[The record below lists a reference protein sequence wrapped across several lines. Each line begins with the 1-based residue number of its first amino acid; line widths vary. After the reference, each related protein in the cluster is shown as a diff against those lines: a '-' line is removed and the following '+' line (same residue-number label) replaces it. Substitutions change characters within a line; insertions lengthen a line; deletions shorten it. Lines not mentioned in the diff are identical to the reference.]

1 MSYAAQAA
9 NYREL
14 EILSASPERL
24 VVILFEQLVVQLERA
39 RLGAERND
47 VQLQVTGVTK
57 ANLIVGELLATLDFE
72 KGGEIAERLADLYQF
87 LLVELLDAGKTRDA
101 TRLRRLGGIAAELR
115 DGFAGAAEQLTAV
128 KLSA

>member
-39 RLGAERND
+39 RLGAERED
-47 VQLQVTGVTK
+47 VTLQVTGVTK

-87 LLVELLDAGKTRDA
+87 LLVELLEAGKSRDA
-101 TRLRRLGGIAAELR
+101 NRLRRLGGIAAELR
-115 DGFAGAAEQLTAV
+115 DGFAGAAEQLSAV